1 MKIDY
6 RIVSS
11 RFKIWKFLNLLSSYY
26 DARTIAATHPN
37 FRTAIYVHYKC
48 MRVNCRIFKKKK
60 LKAKPLES
68 NTNSEKLEVYSL
80 SAHVTWLLFTN
91 KHSILMIDINLQTFR
106 SFQPT
111 FRFHMPFLN
120 FKARIISAHQ
130 IEQSW
135 CLETYKLFVP
145 ALKQLAHPL
154 FSSYSAVF
162 WE

>member
-1 MKIDY
+1 M
-6 RIVSS
+6 
-11 RFKIWKFLNLLSSYY
+11 
-26 DARTIAATHPN
+26 
-37 FRTAIYVHYKC
+37 
-48 MRVNCRIFKKKK
+48 
-60 LKAKPLES
+60 PLES
-68 NTNSEKLEVYSL
+68 NTNSEKLEVNSL

-91 KHSILMIDINLQTFR
+91 KHSILMIDIYLQTFR

-154 FSSYSAVF
+154 FSSYSVRYADSLSCLKQASKQANQSLLHVVF
-162 WE
+162 VPNLVSKRLFLSIWCDE